1 MSNAKKAIDG
11 GKWITISTVISTVF
25 QFLQVAIL
33 ARLLDPAVFGVVSV
47 STLIINFFYIFS
59 NLGFS
64 NSIIYKQENDQKSLS
79 TLYFLSLL
87 MGFVIFLVVYFS
99 SPLII
104 AYYKEPRL
112 DKVIKLAS
120 LYFVIIYFGQI
131 YLFLLQK
138 ELRFKSI
145 AIMEISGAVVGTVVA
160 IGMAYT
166 GFEELSL
173 IYGQLAMHVVR
184 TALQI
189 IFGIKL
195 FFPSLYFNL
204 STIKEHI
211 RFGIYNV
218 GDGLLGFIQ
227 SNSDNIV
234 VGGLLGVKS
243 LGYYTVASQLAV
255 FPITKLNPIILQ
267 VAYPLLAKMKDNDSE
282 LKKSYIKIL
291 DLISYLNLPL
301 LAGLFITANSV
312 IPILYGPGWE
322 PTLPLIKIFVFQSFF
337 SCLAHPL
344 YTIAFTKGK
353 PNLLFYLN
361 LITLI
366 VKVPLLYVFG
376 MYWEVTGIAFAFLT
390 ATFINLVINFRMAHS
405 LVGEFLKE
413 FFTNVAKP
421 LFFCLLMVG
430 AVYVYQQ
437 IVGNQ
442 GPFHTV
448 VQILI
453 GGAVFAMLTL
463 KYKLSWA
470 EIKNFRKSSV

>member
-1 MSNAKKAIDG
+1 MSNTKKAIDG

-25 QFLQVAIL
+25 QFVQVTIL

-64 NSIIYKQENDQKSLS
+64 NSIIYKQENDQKALS

-87 MGFVIFLVVYFS
+87 MGFFIFLIVFFS

-104 AYYKEPRL
+104 AYYHEPRL

-145 AIMEISGAVVGTVVA
+145 ALMEIAGAVVGAVTS
-160 IGMAYT
+160 ISLAYS

-173 IYGQLAMHVVR
+173 IYGQLAMHIVR
-184 TALQI
+184 TGLQI
-189 IFGIKL
+189 VFGLKF

-204 STIKEHI
+204 GMIKEHI
-211 RFGIYNV
+211 RFGMYNV

-227 SNSDNIV
+227 GNADTIV
-234 VGGLLGVKS
+234 VGGVLGVKS
-243 LGYYTVASQLAV
+243 LGFYTVAAQLAV

-267 VAYPLLAKMKDNDSE
+267 VAYPLLAKMKDKDSE
-282 LKKSYIKIL
+282 LRKSYIKIL

-312 IPILYGPGWE
+312 IPLLYGTGWE
-322 PTLPLIKIFVFQSFF
+322 PTIPLIKIFVFQSFF
-337 SCLAHPL
+337 SSLAHPL

-361 LITLI
+361 LVTLI
-366 VKVPLLYVFG
+366 IKIPLLYFFG
-376 MYWEVTGIAFAFLT
+376 KYWEVTGIAFAFLT
-390 ATFINLVINFRMAHS
+390 ATFIYLVLNFVIAHS
-405 LVGEFLKE
+405 LIGHFLKE
-413 FFTNVAKP
+413 FLTNLSKP
-421 LFFCLLMVG
+421 LLFCLMMVG
-430 AVYVYQQ
+430 GVFLYQQ
-437 IVGNQ
+437 FVGSE
-442 GPFHTV
+442 GLLHTL
-448 VQILI
+448 VQIAI
-453 GGAVFAMLTL
+453 GGGIFAVLTL
-463 KYKLSWA
+463 KFKLSLS
-470 EIKNFRKSSV
+470 EIKNFRKSI

>member
-1 MSNAKKAIDG
+1 MSTTKKAIDG
-11 GKWITISTVISTVF
+11 GKWITVSTVISTVF
-25 QFLQVAIL
+25 QFVQVTIL

-64 NSIIYKQENDQKSLS
+64 NSIIYKQENDQKALS

-87 MGFVIFLVVYFS
+87 MGFFIFLVVYFS

-145 AIMEISGAVVGTVVA
+145 AIMEILGAVVGTA
-160 IGMAYT
+160 TSITLAYN

-189 IFGIKL
+189 VFGIKF

-204 STIKEHI
+204 GMIKEHI

-227 SNSDNIV
+227 GNADTIV
-234 VGGLLGVKS
+234 VGGVLGVKS
-243 LGYYTVASQLAV
+243 LGFYTVASQLAV

-312 IPILYGPGWE
+312 IPLLYGSGWE
-322 PTLPLIKIFVFQSFF
+322 PTIPLIKIFVFQSFF

-361 LITLI
+361 LVTLI
-366 VKVPLLYVFG
+366 VKIPLLYYFG
-376 MYWEVTGIAFAFLT
+376 KQWEVTGIAYAFLT
-390 ATFINLVINFRMAHS
+390 ATVINLILNFVIAHS
-405 LVGEFLKE
+405 LIGGFMKEFLA
-413 FFTNVAKP
+413 NISKP
-421 LFFCLLMVG
+421 LLFCLLMVG
-430 AVYVYQQ
+430 AVFLYQQ
-437 IVGNQ
+437 FVGVQ
-442 GPFHTV
+442 GTLNTIL
-448 VQILI
+448 QIAV
-453 GGAVFAMLTL
+453 GGAVFAIMTL
-463 KYKLSWA
+463 KFKLSWA
-470 EIKNFRKSSV
+470 EIKSFRKAV